1 MLSVGFLG
9 WPFISCSKPQ
19 DNTRTFLPLL
29 VSSQPQWQ
37 NLISHLKSLL
47 TFLSLETY
55 ESYQFLT
62 NLEYRMKNSNVFN
75 PASSALKSPKP
86 AEFDHVSFLSGIRII
101 QPRRNP
107 MIESGYQV
115 HRLATELIPAY
126 FAILGPKMISPFWSV
141 LFYFTMIMLGIA
153 QCLALFHTVIQ
164 GMIAIK
170 PSGLKSW
177 EGSITFCVCAI
188 GFVLGLPMG
197 TEVSVSSYHHPCY
210 CSYNLILD
218 RHICSLL
225 LGLHPWMRLV
235 GHGALSHSVVRC
247 VRGPGETLWS

>member
-1 MLSVGFLG
+1 
-9 WPFISCSKPQ
+9 
-19 DNTRTFLPLL
+19 
-29 VSSQPQWQ
+29 
-37 NLISHLKSLL
+37 
-47 TFLSLETY
+47 
-55 ESYQFLT
+55 
-62 NLEYRMKNSNVFN
+62 MKNSNVFN

-107 MIESGYQV
+107 LIESGYQV

-153 QCLALFHTVIQ
+153 QCLALFHTMIQ

-197 TEVSVSSYHHPCY
+197 TEVSVMCYHRKGVLFEH
-210 CSYNLILD
+210 LILD
-218 RHICSLL
+218 RHICGLL

-235 GHGALSHSVVRC
+235 GHGALSHSVVC
-247 VRGPGETLWS
+247 CFCCSGETVWS